1 MMARIQAQ
9 WQAISVRE
17 QRLLLI
23 AGGVLMVS
31 LLYWGII
38 APLQTQADKTNTA
51 LASEQRLLRDVQQKR
66 AQIMQLR
73 AQSGSDYQASA
84 SRTQP
89 LNQVIAASAGEFNL
103 TITRLQPGED
113 SVQLGV
119 EPLPFNQLLRWL
131 DQLASLHGIHVV
143 RLSTEAT
150 ETAGEVNVNR
160 LQLER

>member
-23 AGGVLMVS
+23 AGGVLVVS
-31 LLYWGII
+31 LLYWGVI
-38 APLQTQADKTNTA
+38 APLQTQAEKANTA

-66 AQIMQLR
+66 TQIMQLR
-73 AQSGSDYQASA
+73 AQSGSGHQASA

-113 SVQLGV
+113 SVQLGI

-131 DQLASLHGIHVV
+131 DQLASVHGIRVV

-150 ETAGEVNVNR
+150 ETAGKVKVNR